1 MFNGDFNSIN
11 IFIYPCTYMNMQEH
25 ESSYESM
32 PWTYRGKILVLKSL
46 EHWGGGGGGGRGGI
60 SAPKKGKVFA
70 YKKKNWTK
78 FIMRLSVRTHN
89 HVLSTW

>member
-46 EHWGGGGGGGRGGI
+46 ERWGGGGGGI
-60 SAPKKGKVFA
+60 SAPKKGKVFDLQ
-70 YKKKNWTK
+70 KKTTGPNS
-78 FIMRLSVRTHN
+78 LCGS
-89 HVLSTW
+89 L